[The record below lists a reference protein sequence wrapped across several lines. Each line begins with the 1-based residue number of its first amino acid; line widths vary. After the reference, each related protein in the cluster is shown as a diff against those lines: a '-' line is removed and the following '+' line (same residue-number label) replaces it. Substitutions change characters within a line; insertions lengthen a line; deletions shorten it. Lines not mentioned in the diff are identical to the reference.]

1 MKTYGSVATEMEIQA
16 PARKAWALYGTV
28 DLTVVTVPKYLAA
41 VDIVEGDGGEGSIA
55 KLTPL
60 TGTTFTLSRL
70 DIRFSFIPRVV
81 LNSCLGCLYR
91 QKCSPFYEKFTKVDN
106 KHMVKE
112 TEITQGGFL
121 DLGFTLYRIR
131 FENIP
136 TGKKSCITRTTIE
149 YEVKEEFV
157 ANLSRVSILPSI
169 NIAKDIEAYLL
180 AHQEHEDCE

>member
-1 MKTYGSVATEMEIQA
+1 MQTYGSVATEMEIQA
-16 PARKAWALYGTV
+16 PAREAWALYGTV
-28 DLTVVTVPKYLAA
+28 DLTVITVPKYLAA

-60 TGTTFTLSRL
+60 TGTTFILCPL
-70 DIRFSFIPRVV
+70 DIS
-81 LNSCLGCLYR
+81 
-91 QKCSPFYEKFTKVDN
+91 SPYYEKFTKVDN

-112 TEITQGGFL
+112 TEITEGAFF

-136 TGKKSCITRTTIE
+136 TGKNSCITRTTIE
-149 YEVKEEFV
+149 YEVKEELV

-180 AHQEHEDCE
+180 AHKKHEDSE

>member
-28 DLTVVTVPKYLAA
+28 DLTVITVPKYLAA

-70 DIRFSFIPRVV
+70 DMR
-81 LNSCLGCLYR
+81 
-91 QKCSPFYEKFTKVDN
+91 SPFYEKFTKVDN

-121 DLGFTLYRIR
+121 DLGFT
-131 FENIP
+131 
-136 TGKKSCITRTTIE
+136 
-149 YEVKEEFV
+149 
-157 ANLSRVSILPSI
+157 VSDPL
-169 NIAKDIEAYLL
+169 
-180 AHQEHEDCE
+180 

>member
-1 MKTYGSVATEMEIQA
+1 IMKTYGSVATEMEIQA
-16 PARKAWALYGTV
+16 PAREAWALYGTV
-28 DLTVVTVPKYLAA
+28 DLTVITVPKYLAA

-60 TGTTFTLSRL
+60 TGTTFILCPL
-70 DIRFSFIPRVV
+70 DIGLSFIHLRAF
-81 LNSCLGCLYR
+81 CG
-91 QKCSPFYEKFTKVDN
+91 SPYYEKFTKVDN

-112 TEITQGGFL
+112 TEITEGAFL
-121 DLGFTLYRIR
+121 DLGFTMYRIR

-136 TGKKSCITRTTIE
+136 TGKNKCITRTTIE

-180 AHQEHEDCE
+180 AHKKT